1 MAKASSGSVPLNLYL
16 EPAQVELLEKMN
28 HSGAGSR
35 IMRNLQ
41 RDELEAVSGGVV
53 ALSHI
58 AMNAALSHIAMNAAL
73 SHIAMNAVLKR

>member
-1 MAKASSGSVPLNLYL
+1 MAKASGGSVSLNLYL
-16 EPAQVELLEKMN
+16 EPAQVELLQKMN

-35 IMRNLQ
+35 NVETVMRDLQ
-41 RDELEAVSGGVV
+41 SDELEAVSGGV

-73 SHIAMNAVLKR
+73 SHISCER